1 MKPQTFPDME
11 SAIYWIADELLAHYA
26 PSELAIAAA
35 TMILRLT
42 CHYSVS
48 QEDGSVTVRGTMLS
62 DPDIHF

>member
-11 SAIYWIADELLAHYA
+11 SAIYWIADELLARYA

-35 TMILRLT
+35 TMILKLT
-42 CHYSVS
+42 CHYTV
-48 QEDGSVTVRGTMLS
+48 EVDGSVTVRGTMLS